1 MSGEGS
7 TVLTADLVRTRCRGD
22 TIDIVRV
29 DAKQVAEAEA
39 LAARILTVAAG
50 CVGCARGE
58 LMEALSAIE
67 CGPKEVKLRQ
77 GLVKLALDAATFS
90 DAPEVDYPAR
100 RSALFL
106 AAAQARKA
114 GTFQRDALIRA
125 AELGEADAELRSA
138 LFGDLREQALLLEAP
153 KLAPRALV
161 ASYDPAQEQALLLRA
176 EKVQVRFATLGPLGL
191 RHLFRKL
198 KFLRLLYRF
207 RKEESGYVLEVDG
220 PMSLFGASTK
230 YGLALAILLPTL
242 RGTAAFELTATVMW
256 KNHARYTFHL
266 AEAVAPRPPEADI
279 SEEVAELLRGLQRL
293 GEGGKA
299 KKREK
304 GDASA
309 EPWSFAVSSD
319 VLELDPTELIVP
331 DILAR
336 RGETAVFVEV
346 LGHWNRDAVFR
357 RMELLAKGTHAR
369 IVFCASDRLRVR
381 ESAITL
387 PEAAS
392 LYVYKHSPSARE
404 VFSRIERMGVAAVPQ
419 LSDLSA
425 RSSS

>member
-1 MSGEGS
+1 M
-7 TVLTADLVRTRCRGD
+7 LTADLVRTRTRAG

-29 DAKQVAEAEA
+29 DAKQAPEAEA
-39 LAARILTVAAG
+39 LAARILAVTCG
-50 CVGCARGE
+50 CVGCPRGE

-106 AAAQARKA
+106 AAAEARKA
-114 GTFQRDALIRA
+114 GTFDRASLLGA
-125 AELGEADAELRSA
+125 AELQDADLRGA
-138 LFGDLREQALLLEAP
+138 LFGDLREQAQLLEAP
-153 KLAPRALV
+153 KLSARALV

-242 RGTAAFELTATVMW
+242 RATAAFELTATVMW

-266 AEAVAPRPPEADI
+266 AEAVAPRPPEADV
-279 SEEVAELLRGLQRL
+279 SDEVADLLRGLARL
-293 GEGGKA
+293 GEGGKP
-299 KKREK
+299 KKRAK
-304 GDASA
+304 GAEGT

-404 VFSRIERMGVAAVPQ
+404 VFARIERLAVATVPQ
-419 LSDLSA
+419 LSDLSG
-425 RSSS
+425 RSAS

>member
-1 MSGEGS
+1 
-7 TVLTADLVRTRCRGD
+7 VLTADLVRTRTRAG

-29 DAKQVAEAEA
+29 DAKQAPEAEA
-39 LAARILTVAAG
+39 LATRILAVTSG
-50 CVGCARGE
+50 CVGCPRGE
-58 LMEALSAIE
+58 LLEALSAIE

-106 AAAQARKA
+106 AAADARKA
-114 GTFQRDALIRA
+114 GTFDRAALLGA
-125 AELGEADAELRSA
+125 AELGDADLRGA
-138 LFGDLREQALLLEAP
+138 LFGDLREQAQLVEAP
-153 KLAPRALV
+153 KLSARALV

-207 RKEESGYVLEVDG
+207 RKEETGYVLEVDG

-242 RGTAAFELTATVMW
+242 RATAAFELTATVMW

-266 AEAVAPRPPEADI
+266 AEAVAPRPPEADV
-279 SEEVAELLRGLQRL
+279 SDEVADLLSGLSRL
-293 GEGGKA
+293 GEGKP

-304 GDASA
+304 SA
-309 EPWSFAVSSD
+309 DPWSFAVSSD

-336 RGETAVFVEV
+336 RGETVVFVEV

-357 RMELLAKGTHAR
+357 RMELLAKGTSAR

-404 VFSRIERMGVAAVPQ
+404 VFARIERLAVATVPQ

-425 RSSS
+425 GSPS

>member
-1 MSGEGS
+1 M
-7 TVLTADLVRTRCRGD
+7 LTADLVRTRTRAG

-29 DAKQVAEAEA
+29 DAKQAPEAEA
-39 LAARILTVAAG
+39 LAARILAVTAG
-50 CVGCARGE
+50 CVGCPRGE

-90 DAPEVDYPAR
+90 DAPEVDYPER

-106 AAAQARKA
+106 AAAAARKA
-114 GTFQRDALIRA
+114 GTFDRTAL
-125 AELGEADAELRSA
+125 LGASQLDVADLRGA
-138 LFGDLREQALLLEAP
+138 LFGDLREQAQLLEAP
-153 KLAPRALV
+153 KLSARALV

-207 RKEESGYVLEVDG
+207 RKEETGYVLDVDG

-242 RGTAAFELTATVMW
+242 RGTAPFELTATVMW

-266 AEAVAPRPPEADI
+266 AEAVAPRPPEADV
-279 SEEVAELLRGLQRL
+279 SDEVAELLRGLQRL
-293 GEGGKA
+293 AEGGKP

-304 GDASA
+304 DAAA

-336 RGETAVFVEV
+336 RGDTAVFVEV

-404 VFSRIERMGVAAVPQ
+404 VFARIERLGVASLPQ

-425 RSSS
+425 TSPS

>member
-1 MSGEGS
+1 M
-7 TVLTADLVRTRCRGD
+7 LTADLVRTRTRAGA
-22 TIDIVRV
+22 IDIVRV
-29 DAKQVAEAEA
+29 DEKQAPTAEDLAK
-39 LAARILTVAAG
+39 RILEVIGG
-50 CVGCARGE
+50 CVGSARGE
-58 LMEALSAIE
+58 LLEALAAIE

-90 DAPEVDYPAR
+90 EAPEVDYPAR

-106 AAAQARKA
+106 AAAEARKA
-114 GTFQRDALIRA
+114 GTFDRDALLA
-125 AELGEADAELRSA
+125 AAGEVDADLRGV
-138 LFGDLREQALLLEAP
+138 LFGDLREQAQLLAAP
-153 KLAPRALV
+153 KLTPRALV

-176 EKVQVRFATLGPLGL
+176 EKVQVRFATLGPLGV

-207 RKEESGYVLEVDG
+207 RKEEGGYVLDVDG

-242 RGTAAFELTATVMW
+242 RATAAFELTASVMW

-266 AEAVAPRPPEADI
+266 TETAAPRPQEADV
-279 SEEVAELLRGLQRL
+279 SDEVAELLRGLQRI
-293 GEGGKA
+293 GEGA
-299 KKREK
+299 RPKKREK
-304 GDASA
+304 GAASA
-309 EPWSFAVSSD
+309 EAWTFAVSSD

-331 DILAR
+331 DLVAR
-336 RGETAVFVEV
+336 RGETVVFVEV

-357 RMELLAKGTHAR
+357 RMELLAEGTEAR

-387 PEAAS
+387 PETAS

-404 VFSRIERMGVAAVPQ
+404 VFARIERMGVASAPQ

-425 RSSS
+425 SSPS

>member
-1 MSGEGS
+1 M
-7 TVLTADLVRTRCRGD
+7 LTADLVRTRTRAG
-22 TIDIVRV
+22 TIDIVRI
-29 DAKQVAEAEA
+29 DEKQAPEAEA
-39 LAARILTVAAG
+39 LASRILTVIGG
-50 CVGCARGE
+50 CVGCPRGE
-58 LMEALSAIE
+58 LMDALSAIE

-106 AAAQARKA
+106 AAAAARKA
-114 GTFQRDALIRA
+114 GTFDRAALLGA
-125 AELGEADAELRSA
+125 AELEDADLRGA
-138 LFGDLREQALLLEAP
+138 LFGDLREQAQLLEGS
-153 KLAPRALV
+153 KLSPRALV

-207 RKEESGYVLEVDG
+207 RKEESGYVLDVDG

-242 RGTAAFELTATVMW
+242 RATAAFELTASVMW

-266 AEAVAPRPPEADI
+266 AETTAPRPPEADV
-279 SEEVAELLRGLQRL
+279 SDEVADLLRGLQRL
-293 GEGGKA
+293 GEGAKP
-299 KKREK
+299 KKRGK
-304 GDASA
+304 DA
-309 EPWSFAVSSD
+309 ETWSFAVSSD
-319 VLELDPTELIVP
+319 VLEVDPSELIVP

-357 RMELLAKGTHAR
+357 RMELLAKGTSAR
-369 IVFCASDRLRVR
+369 MVFCASGRLRVR

-404 VFSRIERMGVAAVPQ
+404 VFARIERMAVASIPQ

-425 RSSS
+425 GSPS